1 MDITKIFEILSK
13 HIIEIEEKVQYRE
26 IEIENLKRKI
36 ERLENTEKWV
46 KNEEEKMKKKYKIKW
61 NNVIAA
67 ILLIDVIRVALTLIN
82 PATSLTM
89 FGAMIMM
96 GELIFIGRLADE
108 I

>member
-1 MDITKIFEILSK
+1 
-13 HIIEIEEKVQYRE
+13 
-26 IEIENLKRKI
+26 
-36 ERLENTEKWV
+36 
-46 KNEEEKMKKKYKIKW
+46 MKKKYKIKW